1 VFQSMGRGFPLSGVV
16 FRAISGVV
24 VFPVLGRRGPFG
36 LVGWIGLF
44 LLFRCGPESG
54 FLRLGSNGGRFFFG
68 GELLVIIS
76 VLFRLSGGRV
86 GLDDGP
92 AMCTFINTTVLIKIR
107 WVGVKFHGLLEGL
120 FGSPVRTKVFALF
133 VRFPTKPFSGREV
146 ARLCGLSSMAAWHAI
161 KAFEA
166 EGLVHRARV
175 GSSDVLTLNPKHF
188 LAKKPGFLAHLDAL
202 ALGELKKVLLD
213 SLPTDRMVR
222 MYLYGSVARKEERPT
237 SDVDVLVI
245 VRRAKDKEAVTVAS
259 GNAALKVIDLFG
271 NALSVVAFT
280 EDEFKKDLDLFKE
293 VKKDGVILFDGGV
306 GHG

>member
-1 VFQSMGRGFPLSGVV
+1 
-16 FRAISGVV
+16 
-24 VFPVLGRRGPFG
+24 
-36 LVGWIGLF
+36 
-44 LLFRCGPESG
+44 
-54 FLRLGSNGGRFFFG
+54 
-68 GELLVIIS
+68 
-76 VLFRLSGGRV
+76 
-86 GLDDGP
+86 
-92 AMCTFINTTVLIKIR
+92 
-107 WVGVKFHGLLEGL
+107 
-120 FGSPVRTKVFALF
+120 
-133 VRFPTKPFSGREV
+133 
-146 ARLCGLSSMAAWHAI
+146 MAAWHAI